1 MHKSTL
7 NIQFYMCILN
17 YAHDETWSLAERKVG
32 ANFCDSLSDRT
43 LRSHQ
48 KTENIIDMVREKKY
62 KILKS

>member
-1 MHKSTL
+1 
-7 NIQFYMCILN
+7 MCILN